1 MFNLIRRATDICS
14 KFKIDPNTL
23 TSVSDIYDFFKG
35 EPLLYGTVLKYH
47 NEKTNVICIVL
58 TGGWYKQ
65 YICNGKPDVV
75 RIIRDLQHHS
85 FKQKQIADILGI
97 SPSQVSTLSRA
108 KNIAN
113 HEEEDV

>member
-1 MFNLIRRATDICS
+1 MEHLIKRATDICS

-23 TSVSDIYDFFKG
+23 TYVSNIYDFFKD
-35 EPLLYGTVLKYH
+35 EPFLYGTVLKYH

-58 TGGWYKQ
+58 TGGWHKQ
-65 YICNGKPDVV
+65 YVCNDKSDVV
-75 RIIRDLQHHS
+75 RIIRDLQYHS

-97 SPSQVSTLSRA
+97 LQSQVSTLSKA

-113 HEEEDV
+113 HKEDV